1 MNDILRR
8 KSLAPDFTVHLVQGD
23 ITQEEVDAIVN
34 AANQQLQHGGG
45 VAAAISRAGG
55 AQIQQE
61 SDDWIEEHGSVT
73 HPNPAFTT
81 AGNLPSRYVIHA
93 VGPRWGS
100 GEEDRKLDD
109 AVTGSL
115 RLANDLDAQSLSLP
129 ALSTGIFGFPKKRAA
144 KVILH
149 AIASYAAD
157 HPQTGVEEVRLVLF
171 DQPTVDAFTA
181 VWDEELS

>member
-1 MNDILRR
+1 MNEILRT
-8 KSLAPDFTVHLVQGD
+8 KSLTPDFTVQLVQGD

-61 SDDWIEEHGSVT
+61 SDEWIEKHGPVT
-73 HPNPAFTT
+73 HANPAFTS

-100 GEEDRKLDD
+100 GEEDRKLAD

-115 RLANDLDAQSLSLP
+115 RLANDLNAQSLSLP
-129 ALSTGIFGFPKKRAA
+129 AISTGIFGFPKKRAA
-144 KVILH
+144 KVILR
-149 AIASYAAD
+149 AIESYAAD

-171 DQPTVDAFTA
+171 DQPTVDAFSA
-181 VWDEELS
+181 VWDEVLS